1 MRPTGYECAM
11 GGLPAYRPMMAQLGS
26 APRDDGQWA
35 YEMKWD
41 GVRALAYVEDG
52 RVRLY
57 SRTGRDV
64 TAVYPEL
71 AELGRAAGERPCVLD
86 GEIVAFD
93 ERGRPRFGALQ
104 PRIHQRDP
112 AKVRR
117 LMALVPVMYLLFDV
131 LHVGEPVIGLPY
143 AERRRLLAGLVRPG
157 PRWDVPPHLDGPAG
171 DVLDQSRRLGLEGVV
186 AKRVGSP
193 YRPGR
198 RSPEWRKVKNF
209 RSQEV
214 VIGGWKPGQGRR
226 ADTIGS
232 LLVGVYEIGL
242 LRYAGHV
249 GTGFTDAALRELREI
264 LRPLEV
270 PVCPFDE
277 PVPREFA
284 RDAHWVLPLIVGEVQ
299 YAEWTDDFRLRH
311 PSWRGLRDDKSPRS
325 VLRDRG

>member
-1 MRPTGYECAM
+1 M

-26 APRDDGQWA
+26 LPEGDARWA

-41 GVRALAYVEDG
+41 GVRALAYVEG
-52 RVRLY
+52 GQVRLY
-57 SRTGRDV
+57 SRNGNDV
-64 TAVYPEL
+64 TAAYPEL
-71 AELGRAAGERPCVLD
+71 GELGRAVGGWPCVLD
-86 GEIVAFD
+86 GEVVAFD
-93 ERGRPRFGALQ
+93 EQGRPRFNALQ
-104 PRIHQRDP
+104 PRVHQRDP

-117 LMALVPVMYLLFDV
+117 LMTLAPATYFLFDV
-131 LHVGEPVIGLPY
+131 LHMGDDPVIGLPY
-143 AERRRLLAGLVRPG
+143 TERRTLLANLVRPG
-157 PRWDVPPHLDGPAG
+157 PRWDVPPYLEGPAG
-171 DVLDQSRRLGLEGVV
+171 QVLDQSRRLGIEGVV
-186 AKRVGSP
+186 AKLAGSP

-226 ADTIGS
+226 ANMIGS

-249 GTGFTDAALRELREI
+249 GTGFTDATLRRLEEI
-264 LRPLEV
+264 LRPLER
-270 PVCPFDE
+270 PVSPFDE

-284 RDAHWVLPLIVGEVQ
+284 RDAHWVEPRIVGEVQ

-311 PSWRGLRDDKSPRS
+311 PSWRGLRDDKIPRA
-325 VLRDRG
+325 VAREEA

>member
-1 MRPTGYECAM
+1 M

-26 APRDDGQWA
+26 PPQGDGRWA

-41 GVRALAYVEDG
+41 GVRALAYVEG
-52 RVRLY
+52 GQVRLY
-57 SRTGRDV
+57 SRNGNDV
-64 TAVYPEL
+64 TPAYPEL
-71 AELGRAAGERPCVLD
+71 GELGRAVGGRPCVLD
-86 GEIVAFD
+86 GEVVAFD
-93 ERGRPRFGALQ
+93 DRGRPRFNALQ
-104 PRIHQRDP
+104 PRVHQRDP

-117 LMALVPVMYLLFDV
+117 LMTMVPVTYFLFDV
-131 LHVGEPVIGLPY
+131 LHVGDDPVIALPY
-143 AERRRLLAGLVRPG
+143 AERRALLANLVRPG
-157 PRWDVPPHLDGPAG
+157 PRWDVPPYLAGPA
-171 DVLDQSRRLGLEGVV
+171 DQVLDQSRRLGLEGVV
-186 AKRVGSP
+186 AKLMGSP

-226 ADTIGS
+226 ANTIGS

-249 GTGFTDAALRELREI
+249 GTGFTDATLRELAEI
-264 LRPLEV
+264 LRPLER
-270 PVCPFDE
+270 PVSPFDE

-284 RDAHWVLPLIVGEVQ
+284 RDAHWVEPRIVGEVQ

-311 PSWRGLRDDKSPRS
+311 PSWRGLRDDKVPRA
-325 VLRDRG
+325 VAREEA